1 MALICVVSMAQFIP
15 ANYLNVS
22 SSPMMK
28 TQIPARPRA
37 AALVG
42 ARPGTSWAG
51 GWISVRVAVRL
62 RYGADLHGR
71 VHIIAPGNNR
81 LPIQGEQ
88 LFVLYDTFQHA
99 NRRISGQAARLFQQ
113 TAQHHYVC
121 DFGCTDPVG
130 DLRDGNADDA
140 CVNLTESFRQCF
152 AVI

>member
-1 MALICVVSMAQFIP
+1 MLAAQSDDE
-15 ANYLNVS
+15 N
-22 SSPMMK
+22 
-28 TQIPARPRA
+28 TIPARPRA
-37 AALVG
+37 RSSGWRA
-42 ARPGTSWAG
+42 PGDELG
-51 GWISVRVAVRL
+51 GRMVSVRVAVRL

-71 VHIIAPGNNR
+71 VHIIAPGYNR

-121 DFGCTDPVG
+121 DFGCTDPVS

-140 CVNLTESFRQCF
+140 RMNLAESFRQCF